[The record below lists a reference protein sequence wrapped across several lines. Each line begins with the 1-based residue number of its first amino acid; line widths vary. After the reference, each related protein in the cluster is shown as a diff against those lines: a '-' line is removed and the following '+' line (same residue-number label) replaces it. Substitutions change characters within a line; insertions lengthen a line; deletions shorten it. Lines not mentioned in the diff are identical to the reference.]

1 MNPMIDLKRVGEEKV
16 IEILDAK
23 ANFPT
28 MFDKLLH
35 LFYTR
40 REGLSTKE
48 ICEILNFN
56 YNQLYRL
63 ITKLVHLEI
72 IIVKTEGENKFI
84 LSQKGIDFYKG
95 LSKLD
100 TSINQ
105 IEALQKKHSIPILKL
120 LNAREYTWNELY
132 RSTDISQSSMK
143 NVLDA
148 LIDAGLVKKGEGKYS
163 ITPDGRSI
171 LSTIKELSEM
181 PYTPSFEIQTKFWVQ
196 SPDISHVYNKISDEI
211 ISEEEVIQS
220 DYYIIPI
227 RYQPNTSTYLRY
239 REEIPLKQS
248 LKKTPSHI
256 LTWTR
261 LINKSRYE
269 NVWIMNR
276 EREET
281 KVDHPSIIFFL
292 EFLNTKIDKKIVKKR
307 RRIKLKEVTI
317 NLDRIEE
324 PLKRGAF
331 FVEIKANAWD
341 YDESRNKAEII
352 NRLMKDM
359 GRRIEM
365 KSIDKAYYEIL

>member
-1 MNPMIDLKRVGEEKV
+1 MNSIIDLKRIGEEKV

-23 ANFPT
+23 ANFPA

-48 ICEILNFN
+48 LCEILDFD

-72 IIVKTEGENKFI
+72 IKTEDENKFI

-95 LSKLD
+95 LSKSD
-100 TSINQ
+100 TPLNQ
-105 IEALQKKHSIPILKL
+105 IKAIQKKHSIQILKQ
-120 LNAREYTWNELY
+120 LNSREYSWNELY
-132 RSTDISQSSMK
+132 RGTDISQSSMK

-163 ITPDGRSI
+163 ITPDGRSV
-171 LSTIKELSEM
+171 LSSIKELSEI
-181 PYTPSFEIQTKFWVQ
+181 PYTPSFEIQMKFWVQ
-196 SPDISHVYNKISDEI
+196 SSDISHVYDKISDEI
-211 ISEEEVIQS
+211 ISEEEVTQS
-220 DYYIIPI
+220 DYYISPI
-227 RYQPNTSTYLRY
+227 RYQPNTTTYLRY
-239 REEIPLKQS
+239 REETPLKQS

-269 NVWIMNR
+269 DVWIMNR
-276 EREET
+276 EREEI

-292 EFLNTKIDKKIVKKR
+292 EFLNAKIDKKIVKRR

-352 NRLMKDM
+352 NRLLKDM
-359 GRRIEM
+359 GIEM